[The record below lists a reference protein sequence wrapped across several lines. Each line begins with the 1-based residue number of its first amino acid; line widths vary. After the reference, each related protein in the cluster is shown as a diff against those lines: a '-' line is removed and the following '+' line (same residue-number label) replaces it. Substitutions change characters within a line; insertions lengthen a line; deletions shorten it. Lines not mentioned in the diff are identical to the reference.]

1 MRKKDATQL
10 LNTFALLLV
19 LFGIHCKRSASNRDA
34 VDEPKPN
41 TPINPVTSI
50 KDVRPPGNFNFN
62 TVSTKAITVKV
73 LGTNN
78 MPLPFIVVSLM
89 DNAIENNGNI
99 IAKAITNNQGDATFN
114 IELPTYYKRLVLNT
128 TYKGVPKDLIINLN
142 TTTTQFIE
150 IGGDKPNPFET
161 VQVGSQFSVGS
172 LQKNIIKFSRK
183 LGTWNSSS
191 GLPNY
196 LISPNDVV
204 PNQLLTDISNVL
216 PERIAVPGR
225 RDDLLDDATSL
236 RFIKVIDT
244 CEVFVTFVFEGAG
257 YKNTLFYYTYPTN
270 NPPAT
275 VNDIDS
281 FYVVFPNASFN
292 NSGGQLQTG
301 NKVKIG
307 NFGAGTTIAYGIAA
321 DGWKGGETGFRG
333 ITTGFGLLYAN
344 KNFNPESNPS
354 LKQHMILLNDQIN
367 NRLVMGFE
375 DLRRDASGCD
385 HDFNDVVFYTTA
397 NPISAIDV
405 TGIPPLTPA
414 KDTDGDGVP
423 DEDDDYPNDNQRAA
437 NNFYPNENTFAT
449 VAFEDLWPYKGDYD
463 LNDVVVD
470 FNYKIVTDAQNRV
483 KDVIAKYVLRA
494 SGGFLENA
502 FAVEF
507 PTNRTNISAVV
518 GATLENE
525 SNNAVIKIFD
535 NMRTEMQGWNTIPG
549 VAYVDTVIYN
559 VSFSLLNPVPV
570 NSFGVGL
577 YNPFIWA
584 KNDGRN
590 RGYEIHLPGKNYT
603 NLANTSIFGTADDN
617 TQTNSNNTYKSKDN
631 LFWAISIP
639 ERFEYPKE
647 QQDITG
653 VYLRFGQ
660 WANSGGAQFT
670 NWYRKQEGYRNEEKI
685 YQKP

>member
-1 MRKKDATQL
+1 VKVNHLNKIFYTQL
-10 LNTFALLLV
+10 ILFV
-19 LFGIHCKRSASNRDA
+19 LITTHCKRSVSNQD
-34 VDEPKPN
+34 VIDETKPN

-50 KDVRPPGNFNFN
+50 KDVKPPANFNFN
-62 TVSTKAITVKV
+62 TVAAKTIIVKV

-78 MPLPFIVVSLM
+78 APLPFVSVLLM

-99 IAKAITNNQGDATFN
+99 IAKAITNNNGDAAFN
-114 IELPTYYKRLVLNT
+114 IELPTYYKRLVLNSS
-128 TYKGVPKDLIINLN
+128 YKGVPKDLILNLN
-142 TTTTQFIE
+142 QSPIQQIE
-150 IGGDKPNPFET
+150 IGGNKPNPYQT
-161 VQVGSQFSVGS
+161 VEIGSNFSVGS
-172 LQKNIIKFSRK
+172 LQKNITRFSGK
-183 LGTWNSSS
+183 LGSWNDTS
-191 GLPNY
+191 GLPDY

-216 PERIAVPGR
+216 PERVAVPGR
-225 RDDLLDDATSL
+225 RDDLLDDASTL
-236 RFIKVIDT
+236 RLIKIIDT
-244 CEVFVTFVFEGAG
+244 CEVFVTFLFEGASF
-257 YKNTLFYYTYPTN
+257 KNTLFYYTYPTN
-270 NPPAT
+270 NPPAS

-281 FYVVFPNASFN
+281 FYVIFPNASFN

-307 NFGAGTTIAYGIAA
+307 NFRAGTTIAYGIVAN
-321 DGWKGGETGFRG
+321 GWRGGNSGFRG
-333 ITTGFGLLYAN
+333 ITNGNGLYYAN
-344 KNFNPESNPS
+344 KNFNPESNPN
-354 LKQHMILLNDQIN
+354 LKQHMILLNDQVN

-375 DLRRDASGCD
+375 DLRRDAGGCD
-385 HDFNDVVFYTTA
+385 HDFNDVVFYTTV
-397 NPISAIDV
+397 NPISAVDL

-414 KDTDGDGVP
+414 KDSDGDGVP

-437 NNFYPNENTFAT
+437 NNYYPNANTFAT

-507 PTNRTNISAVV
+507 PTNRSNVTSVS
-518 GATLENE
+518 GATLDAE

-559 VSFSLLNPVPV
+559 VSFSLINPVPV
-570 NSFGVGL
+570 NAFGIGL

-603 NLANTSIFGTADDN
+603 NLANTSLFGTADDN
-617 TQTNSNNTYKSKDN
+617 TQTNSTNTYKSKDN

-660 WANSGGAQFT
+660 WANSGGVQFT
-670 NWYRKQEGYRNEEKI
+670 DWYRKLEGYRNEEKI